1 MMDINMTPFLVSF
14 KLAAVTTVLLLAV
27 SFPFALFLSF
37 KEFRLKPLL
46 ESLITLPAVLPP
58 TVLGFYLIIIFS
70 PEGIAG
76 RLFSGIFDT
85 GLLFSFPGIVLASC
99 IYSFP
104 LMVLPLKNGLD
115 NIDRAIIEA
124 SFTLGKSKLE
134 TLISVIIPNMKISI
148 YSALITV
155 FAHTIGGFG
164 VVLMVGGNIPGV
176 TRVASIA
183 IYEWVEKL
191 DFTNAHVYSGIL
203 VSISLVIIFLLNRI
217 NGRGVRSRGV

>member
-1 MMDINMTPFLVSF
+1 MIDINLTPFIVSL
-14 KLAAVTTVLLLAV
+14 KLAAVTTALLLMI
-27 SFPFALFLSF
+27 SFPLALLLSF
-37 KEFRLKPLL
+37 TEFKLKPLL
-46 ESLITLPAVLPP
+46 ESLLTLPAVLPP
-58 TVLGFYLIIIFS
+58 TVLGFYLVIIFS
-70 PEGIAG
+70 PGGIAG
-76 RLFSGIFDT
+76 KLFKRIFDT

-124 SFTLGKSKLE
+124 SFTLGKSRSE
-134 TLISVIIPNMKISI
+134 TLLNVIIPNMKISI
-148 YSALITV
+148 YSALVTV

-191 DFTNAHVYSGIL
+191 DFANAHVHSGIL
-203 VSISLVIIFLLNRI
+203 VSLSFIIIFILNQV
-217 NGRGVRSRGV
+217 NGRRSKRGRV

>member
-1 MMDINMTPFLVSF
+1 MDINMTPFIVSF
-14 KLAAVTTVLLLAV
+14 KLAAVTTALLLVV
-27 SFPFALFLSF
+27 SFPFALLLSF
-37 KEFRLKPLL
+37 TRFRLKPLL

-70 PEGIAG
+70 PGGIAG
-76 RLFSGIFDT
+76 KLFRNIFNT

-115 NIDRAIIEA
+115 SIDRAIIEA
-124 SFTLGKSKLE
+124 SFTLGKTKCE
-134 TLISVIIPNMKISI
+134 TLISVIIPNMKLPI
-148 YSALITV
+148 YSALVTV

-191 DFTNAHVYSGIL
+191 DFANAHIYSGIL
-203 VSISLVIIFLLNRI
+203 VSISLVIIFILNQV
-217 NGRGVRSRGV
+217 NSRGAGRKGV

>member
-1 MMDINMTPFLVSF
+1 MEINMTPFLVSF
-14 KLAAVTTVLLLAV
+14 KLAAVTTVLLLVV
-27 SFPFALFLSF
+27 SFPFALLLSYT
-37 KEFRLKPLL
+37 EFRLKPLL

-70 PEGIAG
+70 PGGIAG
-76 RLFSGIFDT
+76 KLFQGVFNT

-115 NIDRAIIEA
+115 NVDRAIIEA
-124 SFTLGKSKLE
+124 SFTLGKSKFE
-134 TLISVIIPNMKISI
+134 TLMSVIIPNMKISI
-148 YSALITV
+148 YTALITV

-176 TRVASIA
+176 SRVASIA

-191 DFTNAHVYSGIL
+191 DFANAHIYSGIL
-203 VSISLVIIFLLNRI
+203 VSISLTTIFLLNQI
-217 NGRGVRSRGV
+217 NGRASRRGGV